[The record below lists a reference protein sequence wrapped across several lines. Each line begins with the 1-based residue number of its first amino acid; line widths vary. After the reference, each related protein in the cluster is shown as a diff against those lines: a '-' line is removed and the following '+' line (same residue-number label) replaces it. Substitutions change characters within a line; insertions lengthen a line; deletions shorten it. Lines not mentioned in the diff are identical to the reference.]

1 MKKQHRT
8 GIVVKLIGMSALPLI
23 VLGLVLSVYGQAS
36 LKKSL
41 KSEIY
46 DGLKSSA
53 VAVEGAY
60 DAAGEGDFTMLQS
73 GNIIKGTFI
82 VNNNY
87 NLVDKLKENAGI
99 QAALFY
105 GDAVVVSSFTD
116 EDGNRIQDLKADEAA
131 AAHVLEKGEEY
142 FSEDVKIAGK
152 EYYGYYMPVTNE
164 DGTVTGM
171 IFTGKESAE
180 VNSLLMREVV
190 PMSVISIVITLAG
203 LGVSVYFSGSLVKVL
218 KKTIAHFSLLAEGNL
233 TEQKMTKDM
242 NRSDEI
248 GDMAKG
254 VVSLRKSLRGI
265 IGNITGSVSELIKSA
280 EGLKNT
286 AVTTGKTSAD
296 VSKAIEEIS
305 KASSSQA
312 EETEAAMT
320 HVTDMGILI
329 EEIVSDVEVLS
340 QRADNMETSG
350 KTVEAIIGEV
360 NDYTSKTTEVVDRI
374 SNQTQTTNASAQE
387 IRKAIEMIRSIT
399 EETTLL
405 SLNASI
411 EAARAGEQGKGFAVV
426 ATQIQKLAD
435 QSSQSAEQIEQIIHV
450 LLEDS
455 DKTVET
461 MKEMVEIVS
470 GQREK
475 LTQAGERFKEV
486 NDDIQESMDKIGGI
500 REKSDVLDESRKQIL
515 DLFTNLAAESEENA
529 SSVEE
534 TTSSIQQ
541 LNDAMQ
547 TVTKE
552 AEGLNSLAEELEKQ
566 IETFRMD

>member
-1 MKKQHRT
+1 MKKQKKA
-8 GIVVKLIGMSALPLI
+8 GIVVKLIGISALPLV
-23 VLGLVLSVYGQAS
+23 VLGIVLSVYGQAS
-36 LKKSL
+36 MKKSL

-87 NLVDKLKENAGI
+87 NLVDKLKEDAGI

-105 GDAVVVSSFTD
+105 GDAAVVSSFTD
-116 EDGNRIQDLKADEAA
+116 ENGKRILDLKADETAA
-131 AAHVLEKGEEY
+131 SQVLEKGEEY
-142 FSEDVKIAGK
+142 FSENVTIAGK
-152 EYYGYYMPVTNE
+152 EYYGYYMPATNE
-164 DGTVTGM
+164 DGTVAGM

-180 VNSLLMREVV
+180 VNSLLMREAV

-218 KKTIAHFSLLAEGNL
+218 KGTIAHFNLLAEGDL
-233 TEQKMTKDM
+233 SEQKKTKGMD
-242 NRSDEI
+242 RKDEI
-248 GDMAKG
+248 GDMANG
-254 VVSLRKSLRGI
+254 VVRLRTSLRGI
-265 IGNITGSVSELIKSA
+265 IANIADSANGLIDSA
-280 EGLKNT
+280 EGLKVT
-286 AVTTGKTSAD
+286 AATTGKTSAD
-296 VSKAIEEIS
+296 VSKAVEEIS
-305 KASSSQA
+305 QASSSQA
-312 EETEAAMT
+312 EETESAMS
-320 HVTDMGILI
+320 HVTDMGTLI
-329 EEIVSDVEVLS
+329 EEIVSDVEILS

-350 KTVEAIIGEV
+350 KTVASIIDEV
-360 NDYTSKTTEVVDRI
+360 NDYTSKTTEVVERI
-374 SNQTQTTNASAQE
+374 SAQTQTTNASAQE

-435 QSSQSAEQIEQIIHV
+435 QSSHSAEQIEQIIHV

-455 DKTVET
+455 DQTVGT

-470 GQREK
+470 GQKEK
-475 LTQAGERFKEV
+475 LTLAGDRFKEV
-486 NDDIQESMDKIGGI
+486 NRDIQESMDRIGGI
-500 REKSDVLDESRKQIL
+500 RKKSDILDEARKQIL

-534 TTSSIQQ
+534 TTYSIQQ
-541 LNDAMQ
+541 LNEAMQ
-547 TVTKE
+547 NVTRE
-552 AEGLNSLAEELEKQ
+552 AETLNNLAGELEKQ
-566 IETFRMD
+566 VEIFHM

>member
-1 MKKQHRT
+1 MKKQKKA
-8 GIVVKLIGMSALPLI
+8 GIVVKLIGISALPLV
-23 VLGLVLSVYGQAS
+23 VLGIVLSVYGQAS
-36 LKKSL
+36 MKKSL

-87 NLVDKLKENAGI
+87 NLVDKLKEDAGI

-105 GDAVVVSSFTD
+105 GDAAVVSSFTD
-116 EDGNRIQDLKADEAA
+116 ENGKRILNLKADETAA
-131 AAHVLEKGEEY
+131 SQVLEKGEEY
-142 FSEDVKIAGK
+142 FSENVTIAGK

-164 DGTVTGM
+164 DGTVAGM

-180 VNSLLMREVV
+180 VNSLLMREAV

-218 KKTIAHFSLLAEGNL
+218 KGTIAHFNLLAEGDL
-233 TEQKMTKDM
+233 SEQKKTKGMD
-242 NRSDEI
+242 RKDEI
-248 GDMAKG
+248 GDMANG
-254 VVSLRKSLRGI
+254 VVRLRTSLRGI
-265 IGNITGSVSELIKSA
+265 IANIADSANGLIDSA
-280 EGLKNT
+280 EGLKVT
-286 AVTTGKTSAD
+286 AATTGKISAD
-296 VSKAIEEIS
+296 VSKAVEEIS
-305 KASSSQA
+305 QASSSQA
-312 EETEAAMT
+312 EETESAMS
-320 HVTDMGILI
+320 HVTDMGTLI
-329 EEIVSDVEVLS
+329 EEIVSDVEILS

-350 KTVEAIIGEV
+350 KTVASIIDEV
-360 NDYTSKTTEVVDRI
+360 NDYTSKTTEVVERI
-374 SNQTQTTNASAQE
+374 SAQTQTTNASAQE

-426 ATQIQKLAD
+426 AT
-435 QSSQSAEQIEQIIHV
+435 
-450 LLEDS
+450 
-455 DKTVET
+455 

-470 GQREK
+470 GQKEK
-475 LTQAGERFKEV
+475 LTLAGDRFKEV
-486 NDDIQESMDKIGGI
+486 NRDIQESMDRIGGI
-500 REKSDVLDESRKQIL
+500 RKKSDILDEARKQIL

-534 TTSSIQQ
+534 TTYSIQQ
-541 LNDAMQ
+541 LNEAMQ
-547 TVTKE
+547 NVTRE
-552 AEGLNSLAEELEKQ
+552 AETLNNLAGELEKQ
-566 IETFRMD
+566 VEIFHM